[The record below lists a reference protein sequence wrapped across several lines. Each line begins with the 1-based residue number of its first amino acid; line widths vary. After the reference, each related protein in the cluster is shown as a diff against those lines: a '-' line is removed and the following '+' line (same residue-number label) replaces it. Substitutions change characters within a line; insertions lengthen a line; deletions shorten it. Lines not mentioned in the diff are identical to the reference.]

1 MAIDFRRVRYKELKS
16 PQKEAYNFQKIS
28 ALLADFGYSTI
39 RLSDDWNGADFI
51 AQHHDGNVFLKVQLK
66 SRLTFSKKYKDK
78 ELMVCFRVGE
88 KWFLYPHDELLEKVI
103 AEGLMEGTKSW
114 DERGGYHFPQLSKRL
129 KELLEPYRVPSTL
142 E

>member
-1 MAIDFRRVRYKELKS
+1 MAIYFHRVRYERLKS
-16 PQKEAYNFQKIS
+16 PQQEAYNFQKIS
-28 ALLADFGYSTI
+28 SLLADFGYSTI

-66 SRLTFSKKYKDK
+66 GRLSFSKKYKDK

-88 KWFLYPHDELLEKVI
+88 KWFLYPHDELLEKVTG
-103 AEGLMEGTKSW
+103 EGLMVGTKSW
-114 DERGGYHFPQLSKRL
+114 DEHGAYDFPRLSKRL
-129 KELLEPYRVPSTL
+129 KILLEPYRVPSTH